1 MLKSLQIKN
10 FQSHKDTTL
19 EFDKGITAI
28 VGQSC
33 AGKSAIF
40 RGFRWIMD
48 NRPLG
53 NAFVSYWNRKK
64 DGSPKNDTRIDIEFD
79 STTVARWKNENENAY
94 GVNGVKLLTVGTD
107 VPAEATMA
115 HGLFDLHVSRQLD
128 PHFLLSLSA
137 GDVAKYLNG
146 LVKLDII
153 DTVLAKADSNQR
165 AIKEKIKTGTEV
177 LEKTKRDL
185 EAISFLKEAESM
197 LEVMGD
203 TEKLI
208 QENTKAIATLSRL
221 VVSMQTLR
229 AESATKKELYDRGLW
244 AISGLTVTNSSVDKI
259 NDNILQIGNMIKKV
273 CHFDTLLALSPIVN
287 DSKAIVSRIIEF
299 NAEVVQVN
307 ADIKKLANAITVAT
321 MYKGKIVSLST
332 EIAGYK
338 EELPKQC
345 PVCGKPLEVI

>member
-64 DGSPKNDTRIDIEFD
+64 DGSPKNDTR
-79 STTVARWKNENENAY
+79 NENEHAY

-153 DTVLAKADSNQR
+153 DTVLAKADSTQR

-208 QENTKAIATLSRL
+208 QENTKAIDTLSRL
-221 VVSMQTLR
+221 VLSMQTLR

-345 PVCGKPLEVI
+345 PVCGKPLEAI